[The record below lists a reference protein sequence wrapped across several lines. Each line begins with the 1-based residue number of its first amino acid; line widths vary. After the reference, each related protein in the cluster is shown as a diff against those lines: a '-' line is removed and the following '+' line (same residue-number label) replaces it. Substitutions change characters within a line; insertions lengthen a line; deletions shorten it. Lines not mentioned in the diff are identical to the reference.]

1 MHLKTTSFAAL
12 RLTSKTPICSLAEVM
27 LKHIIGVVK
36 PYAVTAVRFQINCEA
51 SRPFV
56 SLDKQRSVRLP
67 KIFIRLS
74 TKSKVSTTQSLNCYL
89 S

>member
-56 SLDKQRSVRLP
+56 SLDKQRFCLGQT
-67 KIFIRLS
+67 IC
-74 TKSKVSTTQSLNCYL
+74 CYCRTISNKL
-89 S
+89 